1 MTAIKAR
8 IYRLSFS
15 VAMIVATAQA
25 LGAGRKWG

>member
-1 MTAIKAR
+1 MLALKAR

-15 VAMIVATAQA
+15 AAMIVATAQA